1 MTGARRNI
9 SILRHCFDAFLAVVG
24 FVELTVAIFLV
35 IDPLQLHAVQL
46 SLRWSRLVF
55 VGFLQD

>member
-9 SILRHCFDAFLAVVG
+9 SILRHYFDAFLAVVG
-24 FVELTVAIFLV
+24 FVELTVVV
-35 IDPLQLHAVQL
+35 IDPFELLVVEL
-46 SLRWSRLVF
+46 SLRRSKLVF